1 MKRHTAIFCAGLSIA
16 TFFAWTVPWQAAATG
31 RYASTE
37 PTSHPK
43 TKGVPPGPGAHAPT
57 LNMTDTA
64 GQTFSLTNLRG
75 RPLVLEWTNY
85 ECPYVSR
92 HYGSG
97 NMQAVQR
104 QAMAGGATW
113 ITIFSSAP
121 GKQGYLDA
129 RGADYF
135 TTQKNATPSR
145 KVLDPSG
152 AVGRAFGARTT
163 PHMFVIDERGTIIYA
178 GPPTH
183 AVRPLRCAPQRPM
196 AVQSNIEA
204 RPQSS
209 ASASLRAVSSAI
221 RALIIS
227 SRPPPSNKASNL

>member
-1 MKRHTAIFCAGLSIA
+1 MKRHTAIFCAGLSVA
-16 TFFAWTVPWQAAATG
+16 TFLAWTVPWQAAATG

-43 TKGVPPGPGAHAPT
+43 TKGVPPGPGSHVPT

-64 GQTFSLTNLRG
+64 GQTFSLTSLRG
-75 RPLVLEWTNY
+75 RPIVLEWTNY

-121 GKQGYLDA
+121 GKQGFLDA

-135 TTQKNATPSR
+135 SAQKNATPSR

-178 GPPTH
+178 GAIDDQPRAVVAEGTPTRNYVLEALSANARGQTP
-183 AVRPLRCAPQRPM
+183 AVRATAAYGC
-196 AVQSNIEA
+196 SI
-204 RPQSS
+204 
-209 ASASLRAVSSAI
+209 
-221 RALIIS
+221 
-227 SRPPPSNKASNL
+227 KY

>member
-1 MKRHTAIFCAGLSIA
+1 MEVNMGRKSTLRLLLGG
-16 TFFAWTVPWQAAATG
+16 FALVAVTLPWQVNASG
-31 RYASTE
+31 RYSPSE
-37 PTSHPK
+37 PVSHPK
-43 TKGVPPGPGAHAPT
+43 TKGVPPSPGSHAPS
-57 LNMTDTA
+57 LNMTDTG
-64 GQTFSLTNLRG
+64 GQTFSLASLRG
-75 RPLVLEWTNY
+75 RTVVLEWTNY

-135 TTQKNATPSR
+135 TAQKNATPSR

-163 PHMFVIDERGTIIYA
+163 PHMFVIDSRGFIAYA
-178 GPPTH
+178 GAIDDQPRAVVAEGTPTRNYVLEALSAVSRGQAP
-183 AVRPLRCAPQRPM
+183 AVRATAAYGC
-196 AVQSNIEA
+196 SI
-204 RPQSS
+204 
-209 ASASLRAVSSAI
+209 
-221 RALIIS
+221 
-227 SRPPPSNKASNL
+227 KY

>member
-1 MKRHTAIFCAGLSIA
+1 MRSKLFVILWVASLALPLA
-16 TFFAWTVPWQAAATG
+16 AMAATG
-31 RYASTE
+31 RFTSGE

-43 TKGVPPGPGAHAPT
+43 TRGVPPSAGSHVPNVT
-57 LNMTDTA
+57 MTDTA
-64 GQTFSLTNLRG
+64 GNSFTFSSLRG
-75 RPLVLEWTNY
+75 RVVVLEWTNF

-92 HYGSG
+92 HYDSG

-121 GKQGYLDA
+121 SKQGYQDA

-135 TTQKNATPSR
+135 TAQKNATPTR

-163 PHMFVIDERGTIIYA
+163 PHMFVIDARGTIVYA
-178 GPPTH
+178 GAIDDQPRAVVPAGTPTRNYVLEALAATARGQTP
-183 AVRPLRCAPQRPM
+183 AVRATAAYGC
-196 AVQSNIEA
+196 SI
-204 RPQSS
+204 
-209 ASASLRAVSSAI
+209 
-221 RALIIS
+221 
-227 SRPPPSNKASNL
+227 KY